1 MSQPIT
7 VSVTI
12 NAPLQRVW
20 DLWTAPEHIV
30 KWCFASDDWEAPRAE
45 NDLRVGGRF
54 TTRMQAKDGSAGFDF
69 GGTYTEVEPHAAI
82 AYEMGDDGRKVR
94 VVFAEEGGRTTVTE
108 SFDPENENPAEM
120 QRAGWQA
127 ILENFRTHAESV

>member
-12 NAPLQRVW
+12 DAPVQKVW
-20 DLWTAPEHIV
+20 DRWTSPDHIT
-30 KWCFASDDWEAPRAE
+30 KWCYASDDWEAPSAT

-69 GGTYTEVEPHAAI
+69 GGTYTEVGPRSVI
-82 AYEMGDDGRKVR
+82 AYEMDDARKVR
-94 VVFAEEGGRTTVTE
+94 VVFTEEDGRTTVTE
-108 SFDPENENPAEM
+108 SFDPENENAEDL
-120 QRAGWQA
+120 QRSGWQA
-127 ILENFRTHAESV
+127 ILENFKRYIEGS